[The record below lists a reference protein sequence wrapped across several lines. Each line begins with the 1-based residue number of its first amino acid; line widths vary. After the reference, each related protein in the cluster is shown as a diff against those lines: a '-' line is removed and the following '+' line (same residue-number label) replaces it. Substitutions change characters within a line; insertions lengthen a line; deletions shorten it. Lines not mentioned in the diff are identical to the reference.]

1 MKKLIALISLS
12 VLCVICFCG
21 IRSAAAITD
30 ATGDNIGA
38 VDLTEARA
46 EVYTDS
52 AGNIDLLK
60 LYLKATPRLPGIV
73 VFEADVDNSTGTG
86 GANSIL
92 GSPVSPCPCKSVP
105 GMDVSVT
112 IFLREQPD
120 NSMTA
125 FCASCSDVGG
135 ACGHGRKL
143 GEWMAIASIGGQP
156 IRMLGNIRGM
166 LRPLPQLP
174 IPPYP
179 TEECITLPWYHI
191 IGFVLGDNPNAFN
204 FSKAIVPAN
213 QKWQVSL
220 WYDETYTFE
229 NIKDDFS
236 DGPVGPFD
244 VSDWAPNAGKA
255 DMEVAG
261 AATYCE
267 GNFDGDKDVDG
278 TDAAK
283 FKSDFGRSSVK
294 NPCPDCGPF

>member
-1 MKKLIALISLS
+1 MKGSMILISLS
-12 VLCVICFCG
+12 AVFVMALCGVNP
-21 IRSAAAITD
+21 AMAITD
-30 ATGDNIGA
+30 ATGDNIGG

-46 EVYTDS
+46 EVYNDA

-60 LYLKATPRLPGIV
+60 LYIKATPRLPGIV

-92 GSPVSPCPCKSVP
+92 GSPVTPCPCKTVP
-105 GMDVSVT
+105 GIDVSVT

-120 NSMTA
+120 NSQTA
-125 FCASCSDVGG
+125 FCASCSDGG
-135 ACGHGRKL
+135 GNCGHGRKI
-143 GEWMAIASIGGQP
+143 GEWFAIASTGGQP
-156 IRMLGNIRGM
+156 IRMLGNIRGL

-179 TEECITLPWYHI
+179 TEESITLPWYHI
-191 IGFVLGDNPNAFN
+191 IGFVLGDNPGVFN
-204 FSKAIVPAN
+204 FNKALNPAN
-213 QKWQVSL
+213 QKWQISM
-220 WYDETYTFE
+220 WYDETYTFTD
-229 NIKDDFS
+229 IKDDFT
-236 DGPVGPFD
+236 DGPLGPFD

-255 DMEVAG
+255 DMEVAT
-261 AATYCE
+261 ALTYCE

-278 TDAAK
+278 TDASK